1 MSVHNRPVLYS
12 KSNIEKTLALVSI
25 KPASAKTTLLDVLTG
40 EYEGGVTMKAF
51 IVMMVLSAVATA
63 VPTYQVFATSEDA
76 IYADGTIRDH
86 YADGVWGESS
96 FEQAQDITQH
106 DDYVTLNPGTVFEV
120 EFSFPLNSGDPQDLW
135 FVPGQTYSVRF
146 ARGESWDANPLQLW
160 SSVYNFTVPVSISS
174 SWQDSLSTGIQGVRW
189 RRENIYTLR
198 LRVWYHQ
205 AVIDYAFM
213 VLEIPGTQELSSRTW
228 ANIKTS
234 L

>member
-1 MSVHNRPVLYS
+1 
-12 KSNIEKTLALVSI
+12 
-25 KPASAKTTLLDVLTG
+25 
-40 EYEGGVTMKAF
+40 MKAL
-51 IVMMVLSAVATA
+51 IVMMVMAAVATA
-63 VPTYQVFATSEDA
+63 VPTYQVFATSEGA

-106 DDYVTLNPGTVFEV
+106 DDYVTHNPGTVFEF

-160 SSVYNFTVPVSISS
+160 SNIYSFTVPVSPSS

-189 RRENIYTLR
+189 RREDINTLR
-198 LRVWYHQ
+198 LRIWHDTDQ
-205 AVIDYAFM
+205 IEYAFM
-213 VLEIPGTQELSSRTW
+213 VLEIGTQDLSPSTW
-228 ANIKTS
+228 ASIKS
-234 L
+234 SF